1 MNKILIVIPTYN
13 EKENIEK
20 IIGAIKKEILPVD
33 VLIVDDNSP
42 DGTGK
47 IADRLAEKYKWVKVM
62 HRKKKEGLGR
72 AYVAGFKW
80 GLERGYEKYISMDA
94 DFSHPVAA
102 LSSLI
107 SLCDSNTIVI
117 GSRYVRGGR
126 IVGWDWRRY
135 LNSWGANIFTRALLQ
150 VKAKDVTAGFK
161 CYPKKFL
168 QEVNLDKVQSAGYA
182 FQVEMVM
189 LAQDKGFKIKEI
201 PIMFTD
207 RMAGQSKIKGELVKS
222 AKTVFSLA
230 AHKKI
235 YRQFVKFSIVG
246 LVNTF
251 VDWFFF
257 YMVILVFK
265 IDTQFFKQIAKAIS
279 FIISASSN
287 YGMNRV
293 WTFRSKN
300 KEIIREASKFFIVA
314 TGGLAIN
321 QVIFYLSTGIGEIR
335 DIYGLVSATTGA
347 VIWNFILNKKW
358 TFKQFN

>member
-20 IIGAIKKEILPVD
+20 IIGAIKKENLPVD
-33 VLIVDDNSP
+33 ALIVDDNSP

-62 HRKKKEGLGR
+62 HRKKKEGLGK
-72 AYVAGFKW
+72 AYLAGFNW
-80 GLERGYEKYISMDA
+80 GLKRNYAKLVSMDA
-94 DFSHPVAA
+94 DFSHPVTA

-107 SLCDSNTIVI
+107 SLCDNNTITI
-117 GSRYVRGGR
+117 GSRYVRGGK

-150 VKAKDVTAGFK
+150 IRAKDVTAGFK

-168 QEVNLDKVQSAGYA
+168 QEINLNKVQSAGYA

-189 LAQDKGFKIKEI
+189 LAQDKGFQIKEI
-201 PIMFTD
+201 PITFTD
-207 RMAGQSKIKGELVKS
+207 RVAGQSKIKGELIRS
-222 AKTVFSLA
+222 AKTVFNLA
-230 AHKKI
+230 ARKKT

-265 IDTQFFKQIAKAIS
+265 IDTQSFKQIAKAIS

-287 YGMNRV
+287 YGMNRI

-314 TGGLAIN
+314 IGGLAIN
-321 QVIFYLSTGIGEIR
+321 QIIFYLSTGPGEMR
-335 DIYGLVSATTGA
+335 DIYGLVLATSGA
-347 VIWNFILNKKW
+347 VIWNFVLNKKW
-358 TFKQFN
+358 TFKQLN